1 MTMTDDDIEI
11 ERQHDLEVEAREDK
25 ALQDIVNRVF
35 GAGIA
40 FERNDLETGK
50 YLFTLPKEAKKLL
63 DAHYLEL
70 FLELVGEKNV
80 SQIMRGKLG
89 SSDEHVWCVTRNELR
104 AEFVAA
110 ANKRLGGLE

>member
-1 MTMTDDDIEI
+1 MNQTNDIEL
-11 ERQHDLEVEAREDK
+11 D
-25 ALQDIVNRVF
+25 
-35 GAGIA
+35 
-40 FERNDLETGK
+40 
-50 YLFTLPKEAKKLL
+50 KKLKQIL
-63 DAHYLEL
+63 SDRFEITADGMDRHYRIKTAAEQIKQEFLGV

-110 ANKRLGGLE
+110 ANKRLGVK